1 MMLGDVAAA
10 AAATKITPSIP
21 SCKLLRI
28 MCGIWRGAKGKC
40 CMKKIFEKLKQNF
53 LSCLL
58 FVKLINYNF
67 EYSIKCNKFK
77 YFKIIILYQMKK
89 KH

>member
-1 MMLGDVAAA
+1 
-10 AAATKITPSIP
+10 
-21 SCKLLRI
+21 

-77 YFKIIILYQMKK
+77 YFKIIILFRMKTTLSDIITK
-89 KH
+89 FYTFQLL